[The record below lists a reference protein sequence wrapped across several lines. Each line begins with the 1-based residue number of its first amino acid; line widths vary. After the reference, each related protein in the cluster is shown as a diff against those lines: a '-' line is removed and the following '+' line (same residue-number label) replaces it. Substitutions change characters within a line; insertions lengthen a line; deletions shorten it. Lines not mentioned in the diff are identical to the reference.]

1 MLELQIEPC
10 QRDEVD
16 QLIRTLEETG
26 AVSISM
32 MDQRDN
38 PILEPKPGETPLWDH
53 LVIHALYS
61 DEDDAHDEQNLL
73 SVYYPHLTQTLCTL
87 ADLDWERVCLE
98 NFVPQRFGHR
108 LWVCPS
114 WLTPPEPEQVNV
126 ILDPGLAFGTGTHP
140 TTSLCLTWLDGTC
153 VDGKTIIDYGCG
165 SGILAL
171 AALKLGAHHA
181 YAVDIDEQALLATQ
195 QNATSNQI
203 TTEALTIGHP
213 TILEAPVD
221 TLIANILLS
230 PLLALQQTFHQLLCP
245 EGRLVVSGLFASQA
259 DILIDAYQLS
269 FTHESTVLQD
279 EWALLT
285 FSPQV

>member
-1 MLELQIEPC
+1 MLELQLEPC

-16 QLIRTLEETG
+16 QLISALEETG

-61 DEDDAHDEQNLL
+61 DEDDAHDAQTLL
-73 SVYYPHLTQTLCTL
+73 SAYHPHLTQTLCTL
-87 ADLDWERVCLE
+87 ADLDWERVCLD
-98 NFVPQRFGHR
+98 NFVPQRFGRR

-153 VDGKTIIDYGCG
+153 VDGDTIIDYGCG

-245 EGRLVVSGLFASQA
+245 EGRLVVSGLFASRA
-259 DILIDAYQLS
+259 DILIDAHQLS

>member
-61 DEDDAHDEQNLL
+61 DEDDAHDEQTLL